1 MNFFK
6 IFISVFLL
14 FSVVSCYNENEV
26 VAPDDLIPETK
37 MINVL
42 TDVCKVEA
50 RFQRRITIKDLN
62 NVDLVAHNYTIVFEN
77 HNISMQQ
84 FKDSY
89 AFYQTSPQKMQEIF
103 DQVIVQL
110 TEEESKLKE
119 SEGEKNNI

>member
-1 MNFFK
+1 M
-6 IFISVFLL
+6 II
-14 FSVVSCYNENEV
+14 
-26 VAPDDLIPETK
+26 PDDLIPETE

-62 NVDLVAHNYTIVFEN
+62 NVDVVAHNYTIVFET
-77 HNISMQQ
+77 HNISLQQ

-89 AFYQTSPQKMQEIF
+89 SYYETNPQKMQEIF
-103 DQVIVQL
+103 DKVIIKL

-119 SEGEKNNI
+119 KEGEKNNI